1 MLNNVYNL
9 FCLIWIFFFLFP
21 LIQSFGLKGCS
32 WRPLPAHFRFADW
45 HNNGIF
51 EFASSRASVWSAV
64 LFLMLFGLNF
74 LCAFCIGSSHAR
86 KTTWSLSI
94 SPKMKTIHLLTRNV
108 QIIAQSWINIWCGIP
123 WLKWW
128 LPLFEVWTHRGNW
141 GAPGWSVSR
150 PWAPFFSNLWFKQTN
165 FVRLP
170 FLNE

>member
-9 FCLIWIFFFLFP
+9 FCLIWIFP
-21 LIQSFGLKGCS
+21 LIQSFGFKGCS
-32 WRPLPAHFRFADW
+32 WRPLPAHFRFAYW
-45 HNNGIF
+45 HDNRIF

-64 LFLMLFGLNF
+64 LRIMLFGLNF
-74 LCAFCIGSSHAR
+74 LRAFCIGSSHAR

-128 LPLFEVWTHRGNW
+128 LPLFVVWTHRGNW